1 MKIALVGQP
10 NSGKSTLFNSVA
22 GYKSMTAN
30 FPGVTARYARS
41 RVYLNG
47 TVAELIDLP
56 GTYSLTTSSPA
67 EAAAREFLHTEDID
81 VVINVID
88 TSVMCRSLEL
98 TLQLID
104 LGLPL
109 LVCLNMIDEAHRK
122 GICVDIARLSLILGV
137 PVVTT
142 IAAEG
147 VGVYELFQEVRQLK
161 KDLPNS
167 HRDRGIPFQRDTE
180 EIVGSLAEKLRA
192 NGSDPGRIPPRLL
205 ALKLLEG
212 EDYYLNHVSKEDRS
226 MVEEARQ
233 KLADSR
239 GKPADEVIHSE
250 RHALSMKA
258 FELVATV
265 TQPPVDFRE
274 RLDAALTH
282 KVWGY
287 VILFSLLVGFFGL
300 VYGVGAL
307 IEPPILQLFEKSIAH
322 LGEHFSQPGFVF
334 YSLRGVL
341 QGLSGGM
348 AIVLP
353 YLLPFLIGMAILEDV
368 GYLPRVAFLMD
379 AFMHR
384 IGLHGTAIVPAILG
398 YGCNVPAV
406 MATRILQSRRDR
418 FIAAVIATLTPCSAR
433 MTVIFG
439 LVAFYA
445 GPMWAVAIY
454 GFNIVVIAF
463 SGKLLSMLMPEKT
476 PGMILEVPAY
486 HLPRLRIVLLKT
498 WFRLREFIVI
508 AWPLLIVGS
517 LFLSLAEYRG
527 WSAEVNAFLRPL
539 TGLLGLPEPVGT
551 TLIFGVL
558 RKELTM
564 LMLYQALGTT
574 QVLLVM
580 TVPQI
585 IVFTL
590 FVTFYIPCLATI
602 AALTKEIGG
611 KLMLLVVLYTLVS
624 ATLIGLLAR
633 LVFALGTAL

>member
-22 GYKSMTAN
+22 GYRSMTAN
-30 FPGVTARYARS
+30 FPGATVRYTRS
-41 RVYLNG
+41 QVFLNG

-56 GTYSLTTSSPA
+56 GTYSLTTCSPA
-67 EAAAREFLHTEDID
+67 EAATRDFLYNEEID

-98 TLQLID
+98 TLQLVD
-104 LGLPL
+104 LDLPL
-109 LVCLNMIDEAHRK
+109 LVCLNMMDEAHRK
-122 GICVDIARLSLILGV
+122 GIRVDPEELSLLLGV
-137 PVVTT
+137 PVATT

-147 VGVYELFQEVRQLK
+147 VGVYDLFQRVLHLQK
-161 KDLPNS
+161 SPSKS
-167 HRDRGIPFQRDTE
+167 HREISFHRDTE
-180 EIVGSLAEKLRA
+180 EVIGMLTAKFQNTDSI
-192 NGSDPGRIPPRLL
+192 PGRIPSRLL
-205 ALKLLEG
+205 AIKLLEG
-212 EDYYLNHVSKEDRS
+212 EDHYLGLTAEEDQKL
-226 MVEEARQ
+226 VEGARQ
-233 KLADSR
+233 KLGDSR

-250 RHALSMKA
+250 RHALSMKV
-258 FELVATV
+258 FEQVATV
-265 TQPPVDFRE
+265 STPPVDFRE
-274 RLDAALTH
+274 RLDGILTH

-287 VILFSLLVGFFGL
+287 AVLFSLLLGFFGM

-307 IEPPILQLFEKSIAH
+307 IEPPILGVFERSITH
-322 LGEHFSQPGFVF
+322 LGEHFSGFAF
-334 YSLRGVL
+334 YCLRGIL

-353 YLLPFLIGMAILEDV
+353 YLVPFLIGMALLEDV

-384 IGLHGTAIVPAILG
+384 VGLHGTAIVPAILG

-406 MATRILQSRRDR
+406 MATRMLQSRRDR
-418 FIAAVIATLTPCSAR
+418 FIAAIIATLTPCSAR

-445 GPMWAVAIY
+445 GPLWAVAIY
-454 GFNIVVIAF
+454 VLNILVIAC
-463 SGKLLSMLMPEKT
+463 SGRLLSALLPEKT

-486 HLPRLRIVLLKT
+486 HLPSPRIVLLKT

-508 AWPLLIVGS
+508 AWPLLIGGS
-517 LFLSLAEYRG
+517 ILLSLADYRG
-527 WSAEVNAFLRPL
+527 WSSDINTVLRPL
-539 TGLLGLPEPVGT
+539 TGLLGLPEAVGT

-574 QVLLVM
+574 HVLSVM
-580 TVPQI
+580 TVSQI

-590 FVTFYIPCLATI
+590 FVTFYIPCVATI
-602 AALTKEIGG
+602 AALTKEIGWR
-611 KLMLLVVLYTLVS
+611 LMLLVVLYTLVS
-624 ATLIGLLAR
+624 AVLIGFLAR
-633 LVFALGTAL
+633 VGLGLATVL

>member
-22 GYKSMTAN
+22 GYRSMTAN
-30 FPGVTARYARS
+30 FPGATACYTRS

-67 EAAAREFLHTEDID
+67 EAAAREFLHSEDID
-81 VVINVID
+81 VAINVID

-109 LVCLNMIDEAHRK
+109 VVCLNMIDEAHRK
-122 GICVDIARLSLILGV
+122 GIRVDTGKLSLLLGV

-147 VGVYELFQEVRQLK
+147 VGVYELFQKVLQLK
-161 KDLPNS
+161 KNPPLP
-167 HRDRGIPFQRDTE
+167 HRGIPFQRDTE
-180 EIVGSLAEKLRA
+180 EVVGALAEKLRE
-192 NGSDPGRIPPRLL
+192 NGAAASRIPPRLL

-212 EDYYLNHVSKEDRS
+212 EDYYLNHIPSEDHPL
-226 MVEEARQ
+226 VEGARQ

-239 GKPADEVIHSE
+239 GKPADEVIHAE

-258 FELVATV
+258 FEQVATV
-265 TQPPVDFRE
+265 TQPPLDFRE
-274 RLDAALTH
+274 RLDAVLTH

-287 VILFSLLVGFFGL
+287 LILFSLLVGFFGL

-307 IEPPILQLFEKSIAH
+307 IEPPILQAFEKSIAH
-322 LGEHFSQPGFVF
+322 LGEHFNRSGFVF
-334 YSLRGVL
+334 HSLRGIL
-341 QGLSGGM
+341 QGLAGGM

-384 IGLHGTAIVPAILG
+384 VGLHGTAIVPAILG

-454 GFNIVVIAF
+454 GFNILVIAL
-463 SGKLLSMLMPEKT
+463 SGKLLSKLMPEKT

-486 HLPRLRIVLLKT
+486 HLPRPRIVLLKT

-517 LFLSLAEYRG
+517 ILLSLAEFRG
-527 WSAEVNAFLRPL
+527 WSSDLNAFLRPL
-539 TGLLGLPEPVGT
+539 TGLLGLPESVGT

-564 LMLYQALGTT
+564 LMLFQALGTT
-574 QVLLVM
+574 HVLSVM
-580 TVPQI
+580 TISQI
-585 IVFTL
+585 MVFTL
-590 FVTFYIPCLATI
+590 FVTFYIPCVATI
-602 AALTKEIGG
+602 AALSKEIGG
-611 KLMLLVVLYTLVS
+611 KLMVLVVLYTLVS

-633 LVFALGTAL
+633 LGFGLVALL